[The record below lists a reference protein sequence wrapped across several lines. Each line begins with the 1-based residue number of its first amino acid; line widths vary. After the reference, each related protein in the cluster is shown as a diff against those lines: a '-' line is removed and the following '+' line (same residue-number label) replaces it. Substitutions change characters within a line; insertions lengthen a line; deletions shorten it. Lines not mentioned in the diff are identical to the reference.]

1 MRGSAVLQRLMLY
14 SQFKWEVG
22 AGGRSQTDWEQLLA
36 FVHQGTT
43 PHRVAALPYKTR
55 SAKVTHTTRRNLRT
69 AGSSKH
75 TASQQLLTLGYL
87 KLQDI
92 L

>member
-1 MRGSAVLQRLMLY
+1 MLY

-22 AGGRSQTDWEQLLA
+22 AGGRPQADWEQLLA
-36 FVHQGTT
+36 LVHQGTT

-55 SAKVTHTTRRNLRT
+55 SAKVTHTTT
-69 AGSSKH
+69 TGSSKH

-87 KLQDI
+87 KLCRTSYTPTPLSQVCRC
-92 L
+92 